1 MVLNFKKLGREHMQ
15 EPLPDFVLNA
25 RLHHSI
31 TLPDGRVIKGDKS
44 LAIMQDQ
51 YLRTFEPFS
60 LHGKSVVDLGTWTGA
75 FAVEAAR
82 RGASRIV
89 GVDHFMWK
97 YPGVRKVFQFVTQ
110 SCGYDIPDVE
120 CDLDASPLDLSSLG
134 KFDISLFL
142 GVFYHLKDPIAAIRE
157 IAKITREV
165 LVIETYWAADL
176 PSDLPLMAFY
186 PGRELANDPS
196 NWWAPNIPCVV
207 ALLKTFGFP
216 EVVVSDGSGPNRKMF
231 HAYKRVQPHRF
242 MLGPATATHDG
253 WDIINHWDM
262 LQRSVDDLKNEF
274 APTAPTTNFVTEHWL
289 DKLSETERRIALVKI
304 YALLSPAGRCRIAI
318 PDPMA
323 PDIAIRPTEGN
334 FPRLSFEILSN
345 ELTSCGFSI
354 EPLEW
359 FDEEGRF
366 QRRPWNPADGMIS
379 RSADNDPRNSGGK
392 LRCTSII
399 VDAFRPS

>member
-1 MVLNFKKLGREHMQ
+1 MQ
-15 EPLPDFVLNA
+15 QPLPDFVLQA

-44 LAIMQDQ
+44 LATMQDQ
-51 YLRTFEPFS
+51 YLRTFEPLS
-60 LHGKSVVDLGTWTGA
+60 LVDKSVVDLGTWTGA
-75 FAVEAAR
+75 FAIEAAR
-82 RGASRIV
+82 RGASKVV

-97 YPGVRKVFQFVTQ
+97 YPDVRQTYRFVTQ
-110 SCGYDIPDVE
+110 SFGYDIPDVE

-176 PSDLPLMAFY
+176 PSDRPLMAFY

-216 EVVVSDGSGPNRKMF
+216 DVVVSDGSGLNRKMF
-231 HAYKRVQPHRF
+231 HAYKRAKPHKF
-242 MLGPATATHDG
+242 VLGPATVAHEG
-253 WDIINHWDM
+253 WDIVNVGDFLHT
-262 LQRSVDDLKNEF
+262 STNDLKVAFE
-274 APTAPTTNFVTEHWL
+274 AADVVTNIVTEHWL
-289 DKLSETERRIALVKI
+289 DKLSESDRRTALRKI
-304 YALLSPAGRCRIAI
+304 FALLNPGGRCRIAI
-318 PDPMA
+318 PDPVA
-323 PDIAIRPTEGN
+323 PDIANCPTGSN
-334 FPRLSFEILSN
+334 APRLSFKALSTD
-345 ELTSCGFSI
+345 LTSCGFSI

-359 FDEEGRF
+359 FDEAGCF
-366 QRRPWNPADGMIS
+366 QRRPWNPAEGMIS
-379 RSADNDPRNSGGK
+379 RSADNDSRNSGGK

-399 VDAFRPS
+399 VDAVRPS